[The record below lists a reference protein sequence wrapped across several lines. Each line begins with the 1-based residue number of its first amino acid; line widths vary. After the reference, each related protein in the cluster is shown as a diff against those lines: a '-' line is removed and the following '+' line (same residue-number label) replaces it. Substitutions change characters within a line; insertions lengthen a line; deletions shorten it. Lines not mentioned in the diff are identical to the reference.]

1 MNKIIFFFI
10 IIVFLSKTGTVFSK
24 INIFDV
30 DNIVVNNDNNQNI
43 EILLDKAFLIGFQKL
58 IEKILKDVDAK
69 NISKTNLVDIKNLI
83 SSYQIIENNEL
94 TTKSKISINLSFN
107 REKMN
112 KFFYN
117 KNISYA
123 EIYKTDIVLFP
134 LILEEDNY
142 LIYSENYF
150 FNNWNK
156 KKKKFS
162 NNFINYILP
171 LESVEDIQFINQNKK
186 NLSNLEIKKIL
197 AKYDVKDYIFL
208 IISPD
213 LKNLDIFLKGSL
225 SGNSIIKNFKIPYI
239 DDNNDSSFDNAI
251 EEIKFEISELWKT
264 QNLID
269 TSTPSFL
276 NVILDINKKSD
287 LLKLQQ
293 SLNKIELIENYQVL
307 ELNKD
312 YAKLRIKYLGKINK
326 IKLRFIQ
333 EGIKVFLDNSQ
344 WKLKLI

>member
-43 EILLDKAFLIGFQKL
+43 EILLDKAFIIGFQKL
-58 IEKILKDVDAK
+58 VEKILKDADAK
-69 NISKTNLVDIKNLI
+69 NISKTNLIDIKYLI

-94 TTKSKISINLSFN
+94 NSKNKISINLSFN

-123 EIYKTDIVLFP
+123 EIYKTDVVLFP
-134 LILEEDNY
+134 LIVEENNY

-156 KKKKFS
+156 KKIKNS
-162 NNFINYILP
+162 NDFINYVLP
-171 LESVEDIQFINQNKK
+171 LESVEDIQFINQNKE
-186 NLSNLEIKKIL
+186 NLGTLEIKKIL
-197 AKYDVKDYIFL
+197 SKYDIKDYIFL
-208 IISPD
+208 IISPN

-225 SGNSIIKNFKIPYI
+225 SGNNIIKNFKVSYV
-239 DDNNDSSFDNAI
+239 DSNTSSNFDKAI
-251 EEIKFEISELWKT
+251 KEIKFEIRELWKS

-276 NVILDINKKSD
+276 NVILDIKKKED

-293 SLNKIELIENYQVL
+293 ALNKIELIENYQVL
-307 ELNKD
+307 ELNKE
-312 YAKLRIKYLGKINK
+312 YVKIKIKYLGKINK
-326 IKLRFIQ
+326 IKLRLIE

-344 WKLKLI
+344 WKLELI